1 MKARKL
7 AAALRRAGPE
17 IVLTLVAIFV
27 GVSLWQAWA
36 VVSHL
41 RVEAREASRIYAR
54 ITAAL
59 ADPEPSGDTETL
71 FELVSEITG
80 SGIPLIVT
88 DTFGQPTAVANLPF
102 ELKPGDTRLSEYVRN
117 LDQANPP
124 IAVPGIG
131 QLHFGA
137 HPAQRRLTRL
147 TFLQLGLLIAAI
159 AVGVWAYRSAVTR
172 DRDRLWV
179 AMARESAHQLGT
191 PLMSAGAWVDRLEG
205 SSTPAPE
212 IAGHLRSDLERL
224 HRVAQ
229 RFERIGRPAHR
240 DRVGLGTIAERIA
253 AYFEPRL
260 PRHAHSVV
268 IVVDAPAAGPA
279 ITGDAVLI
287 EWALEALVRN
297 GVDAL
302 SGRGG
307 MVRITVEDKGDR
319 ARITVSDDGPGIPAE
334 VRANLFEPGVTTKSG
349 GWGIGLAL
357 ARRIVEDV
365 HGGHI
370 DIAPS
375 GTGAVFVA
383 DLPVA
388 GEGELGD

>member
-1 MKARKL
+1 MHARRI
-7 AAALRRAGPE
+7 AAQLRRAGPE
-17 IVLTLVAIFV
+17 IVLALVVVVV

-36 VVSHL
+36 VVNHL

-59 ADPEPSGDTETL
+59 ADPTPGVDTETL
-71 FELVSEITG
+71 FDLVSEITA
-80 SGIPLIVT
+80 SGIPLVVT
-88 DTFGQPTAVANLPF
+88 DTFGQPTAVANLPV
-102 ELKPGDTRLSEYVRN
+102 ELTPNDSRLGEYIRE

-147 TFLQLGLLIAAI
+147 TFFQLGLLVAAI
-159 AVGVWAYRSAVTR
+159 AVGIWAYRSAVTR

-191 PLMSAGAWVDRLEG
+191 PLMSAGAWVDRLEDG
-205 SSTPAPE
+205 ATPSPE
-212 IAGHLRSDLERL
+212 IADHLRNDLERL

-229 RFERIGRPAHR
+229 RFERIGRPARR
-240 DRVGLGTIAERIA
+240 DQVGLGTMAERIA

-260 PRHAHSVV
+260 PRHAHSIA
-268 IVVDAPAAGPA
+268 IVVDAPAAGPS
-279 ITGDAVLI
+279 ITGDAVLV
-287 EWALEALVRN
+287 EWAMEALVRN

-307 MVRITVEDKGDR
+307 TIRVTVEDKGDH
-319 ARITVSDDGPGIPAE
+319 ARIQVADDGPGIPPE
-334 VRANLFEPGVTTKSG
+334 VRAHLFEPGVTTKSG

-357 ARRIVEDV
+357 AQRIVEDV

-370 DIAPS
+370 EIAPS
-375 GTGAVFVA
+375 TTGAVFVA
-383 DLPVA
+383 ELPVA
-388 GEGELGD
+388 AEGERSD

>member
-1 MKARKL
+1 MNARRI
-7 AAALRRAGPE
+7 AAQVRRAGPE
-17 IVLTLVAIFV
+17 IVLALVVVFV

-36 VVSHL
+36 VVNHL
-41 RVEAREASRIYAR
+41 RVETREASRIYAR

-59 ADPEPSGDTETL
+59 ADPTPGVDTETL
-71 FELVSEITG
+71 FDLVSEIAA
-80 SGIPLIVT
+80 SGIPLVVT
-88 DTFGQPTAVANLPF
+88 DTFGQPTAVANLPSRIT
-102 ELKPGDTRLSEYVRN
+102 PGDPRLGEYIRE

-137 HPAQRRLTRL
+137 RPAQRRLARL
-147 TFLQLGLLIAAI
+147 TFFQLGLLIAAI
-159 AVGVWAYRSAVTR
+159 AVGIWAYRSAVTR

-191 PLMSAGAWVDRLEG
+191 PLMSAGAWVDRLEDG
-205 SSTPAPE
+205 TTPAPQ
-212 IAGHLRSDLERL
+212 IADHLRHDLERL

-229 RFERIGRPAHR
+229 RFERIGRPARR
-240 DRVGLGTIAERIA
+240 DQVGLGTIAERIA

-260 PRHAHSVV
+260 PRHAHSIA
-268 IVVDAPAAGPA
+268 IVVDAPAAGPS
-279 ITGDAVLI
+279 ITGDAVLV

-307 MVRITVEDKGDR
+307 TIRITVEDKGDH
-319 ARITVSDDGPGIPAE
+319 ARIQVADDGPGIPPE

-357 ARRIVEDV
+357 AQRIVEDV
-365 HGGHI
+365 HGGHLE
-370 DIAPS
+370 IAPS
-375 GTGAVFVA
+375 TTGAVFVA

-388 GEGELGD
+388 AEGERSD

>member
-1 MKARKL
+1 VNARRITTQ
-7 AAALRRAGPE
+7 LRRAGPE
-17 IVLTLVAIFV
+17 IVLALVVVVV

-36 VVSHL
+36 VVNHL

-59 ADPEPSGDTETL
+59 ADPTPGVDTETL
-71 FELVSEITG
+71 FDLVSEITA
-80 SGIPLIVT
+80 SGIPLVVT
-88 DTFGQPTAVANLPF
+88 DTFGQPTAVANP
-102 ELKPGDTRLSEYVRN
+102 PMAPTPSDSRLGEYIRE

-147 TFLQLGLLIAAI
+147 TFFQLGLLIAAI
-159 AVGVWAYRSAVTR
+159 AVGIWAYRSAVTR

-191 PLMSAGAWVDRLEG
+191 PLMSAGAWVDRLEDG
-205 SSTPAPE
+205 ATPSPE
-212 IAGHLRSDLERL
+212 IADHLRNDLERL

-229 RFERIGRPAHR
+229 RFERIGRPARR
-240 DRVGLGTIAERIA
+240 DQVGLGTMAERIA

-260 PRHAHSVV
+260 PRHAHSIA
-268 IVVDAPAAGPA
+268 IVVDAPAAGPS
-279 ITGDAVLI
+279 ITGDAVLV

-307 MVRITVEDKGDR
+307 TIRVTVEDKGDH
-319 ARITVSDDGPGIPAE
+319 ARIQVADDGPGIPPQ
-334 VRANLFEPGVTTKSG
+334 VRAHLFEPGGTTKSG

-357 ARRIVEDV
+357 AQRIVEDV

-370 DIAPS
+370 EIAPS
-375 GTGAVFVA
+375 TTGAVFVA
-383 DLPVA
+383 ELPVA
-388 GEGELGD
+388 AEGERSD

>member
-1 MKARKL
+1 VHARRI
-7 AAALRRAGPE
+7 AAQLRRAGPE
-17 IVLTLVAIFV
+17 IVLALVVVVV

-36 VVSHL
+36 VVNHL

-59 ADPEPSGDTETL
+59 ADPTPGVDTETL
-71 FELVSEITG
+71 FDLVSEITA
-80 SGIPLIVT
+80 SGIPLVVT
-88 DTFGQPTAVANLPF
+88 DTFGQPTAVANLPV
-102 ELKPGDTRLSEYVRN
+102 ELTPNDSRLGEYIRE

-147 TFLQLGLLIAAI
+147 TFFQLGLLVAAI
-159 AVGVWAYRSAVTR
+159 AVGIWAYRSAVTR

-191 PLMSAGAWVDRLEG
+191 PLMSAGAWVDRLEDG
-205 SSTPAPE
+205 ATPSPE
-212 IAGHLRSDLERL
+212 IADHLRNDLERL

-229 RFERIGRPAHR
+229 RFERIGRPARR
-240 DRVGLGTIAERIA
+240 DQVGLGTMAERIA

-260 PRHAHSVV
+260 PRHAHSIA
-268 IVVDAPAAGPA
+268 IVVDAPAAGPS
-279 ITGDAVLI
+279 ITGDAVLV
-287 EWALEALVRN
+287 EWAMEALVRN

-307 MVRITVEDKGDR
+307 TIRVTVEDKGDH
-319 ARITVSDDGPGIPAE
+319 ARIQVADDGPGIPPE
-334 VRANLFEPGVTTKSG
+334 VRAHLFEPGVTTKSG

-357 ARRIVEDV
+357 AQRIVEDV

-370 DIAPS
+370 EIAPS
-375 GTGAVFVA
+375 TTGAVFVA
-383 DLPVA
+383 ELPVA
-388 GEGELGD
+388 AEGERSD

>member
-1 MKARKL
+1 MNARRITTQ
-7 AAALRRAGPE
+7 LRRAGPE
-17 IVLTLVAIFV
+17 IVLALVVVVV

-36 VVSHL
+36 VVNHL

-59 ADPEPSGDTETL
+59 ADPTPGVDTETL
-71 FELVSEITG
+71 FDLVSEITA
-80 SGIPLIVT
+80 SGIPLVVT
-88 DTFGQPTAVANLPF
+88 DTFGQPTAVANLPM
-102 ELKPGDTRLSEYVRN
+102 ELTPSDSRLGEYIRE

-147 TFLQLGLLIAAI
+147 TFFQLGLLIAAI
-159 AVGVWAYRSAVTR
+159 AVGIWAYRSAVTR

-191 PLMSAGAWVDRLEG
+191 PLMSAGAWVDRLEDG
-205 SSTPAPE
+205 ATPSPE
-212 IAGHLRSDLERL
+212 IADHLRNDLERL

-229 RFERIGRPAHR
+229 RFERIGRPARR
-240 DRVGLGTIAERIA
+240 DQVGLGTMAERIA

-260 PRHAHSVV
+260 PRHAHSIA
-268 IVVDAPAAGPA
+268 IVVDAPAAGPS
-279 ITGDAVLI
+279 ITGDAVLV

-307 MVRITVEDKGDR
+307 TIRVTVEDKGDH
-319 ARITVSDDGPGIPAE
+319 ARIQVADDGPGIPPQ
-334 VRANLFEPGVTTKSG
+334 VRAHLFEPGVTTKSG

-357 ARRIVEDV
+357 AQRIVEDV

-370 DIAPS
+370 EIAPS
-375 GTGAVFVA
+375 TTGAVFVA
-383 DLPVA
+383 ELPVA
-388 GEGELGD
+388 AEGERSD

>member
-1 MKARKL
+1 MNARRI
-7 AAALRRAGPE
+7 AAQLRRAGPE
-17 IVLTLVAIFV
+17 IVLALVVVVV

-36 VVSHL
+36 VVNHL
-41 RVEAREASRIYAR
+41 RVEAREASHIYAR

-59 ADPEPSGDTETL
+59 ADPTPGVDTETL
-71 FELVSEITG
+71 FDLVSEITA
-80 SGIPLIVT
+80 SGIPLVVT
-88 DTFGQPTAVANLPF
+88 DTFGQPTAVANLPE
-102 ELKPGDTRLSEYVRN
+102 ELTPNDSRLGEYIRE

-147 TFLQLGLLIAAI
+147 TFFQLGLLVAAI
-159 AVGVWAYRSAVTR
+159 AVGIWAYRSAVTR

-191 PLMSAGAWVDRLEG
+191 PLMSAGAWVDRLEDG
-205 SSTPAPE
+205 ATPSPE
-212 IAGHLRSDLERL
+212 IADNLRNDLERL

-229 RFERIGRPAHR
+229 RFERIGRPARR
-240 DRVGLGTIAERIA
+240 DQVGLGTMAERIA

-260 PRHAHSVV
+260 PRHAHSIA
-268 IVVDAPAAGPA
+268 IVVDAPAAGPS
-279 ITGDAVLI
+279 ITGDAVLV

-307 MVRITVEDKGDR
+307 TIRVTVEDKGDH
-319 ARITVSDDGPGIPAE
+319 ARIQVADDGPGIPPE

-357 ARRIVEDV
+357 AQRIVEDV

-370 DIAPS
+370 EIAPS
-375 GTGAVFVA
+375 TTGAMFVA
-383 DLPVA
+383 ELPVA
-388 GEGELGD
+388 AEGERSD

>member
-1 MKARKL
+1 M
-7 AAALRRAGPE
+7 
-17 IVLTLVAIFV
+17 VVV

-36 VVSHL
+36 VVNHL

-59 ADPEPSGDTETL
+59 ADPTPGVDTETL
-71 FELVSEITG
+71 FDLVSEITA
-80 SGIPLIVT
+80 SGIPLVVT
-88 DTFGQPTAVANLPF
+88 DTFGQPTAVANLPM
-102 ELKPGDTRLSEYVRN
+102 ELTPNDSRLGDYIRE

-147 TFLQLGLLIAAI
+147 TFFQLGLLVAAI
-159 AVGVWAYRSAVTR
+159 AVGIWAYRSAVTR
-172 DRDRLWV
+172 DRNRLWV

-191 PLMSAGAWVDRLEG
+191 PLMSAGAWVDRLEDG
-205 SSTPAPE
+205 ATPSPE
-212 IAGHLRSDLERL
+212 IADHLRNDLERL

-229 RFERIGRPAHR
+229 RFERIGRPARR
-240 DRVGLGTIAERIA
+240 DQVGLGTMAERIA

-260 PRHAHSVV
+260 PRHAHSIA
-268 IVVDAPAAGPA
+268 IVVDAPAAGPS
-279 ITGDAVLI
+279 ITGDAVLV

-307 MVRITVEDKGDR
+307 TIRVTVEDKGDH
-319 ARITVSDDGPGIPAE
+319 ARIQVARWVGDWPRPRAAHRGRRAWGTHRDCALHDGSG
-334 VRANLFEPGVTTKSG
+334 VRGRASRC
-349 GWGIGLAL
+349 
-357 ARRIVEDV
+357 RR
-365 HGGHI
+365 GR
-370 DIAPS
+370 AW
-375 GTGAVFVA
+375 
-383 DLPVA
+383 
-388 GEGELGD
+388 